1 MKEVKG
7 LQVRELRR
15 EVRELERLVDR
26 LKAFDSAKRAQEPIL
41 PGEVMRNPL
50 MINSQNPHYT
60 REVSQLEKQQANTLS
75 SNLSDDSI
83 RHLQEENRKYLS
95 RKVEAARNK
104 MLENEERLFVRHQA
118 LSKTQDEVLALKKKG
133 KP

>member
-1 MKEVKG
+1 MKDVEG

-26 LKAFDSAKRAQEPIL
+26 LKAFDCAKKVQEPIL

-60 REVSQLEKQQANTLS
+60 REVSQLEKLQMSTLT

-118 LSKTQDEVLALKKKG
+118 LAKA
-133 KP
+133 